1 MHPEK
6 KPNYKTYFDVFLTRF
21 LTMNVC
27 ISVIVRRLEPI
38 NHGPRSYF
46 RSCIRWICMVLPL
59 PTFTWGLQRRAQL
72 RLSPRFPPSGI
83 RTASKP
89 SASCHPG
96 LRPSYIT
103 TTKLLGM
110 TGHCQRFIYLVR
122 TYHPFA
128 SNSNGLTLES
138 YRITVDLSFPPSK
151 PNFVVVNG
159 EPAFDAGPER
169 IVNIAKQLAGHLG

>member
-1 MHPEK
+1 MDLALVSGLASAESAWSCP
-6 KPNYKTYFDVFLTRF
+6 
-21 LTMNVC
+21 
-27 ISVIVRRLEPI
+27 SRLL
-38 NHGPRSYF
+38 R
-46 RSCIRWICMVLPL
+46 M
-59 PTFTWGLQRRAQL
+59 WGLQRRAQL

-151 PNFVVVNG
+151 PNFVIVNG

-169 IVNIAKQLAGHLG
+169 VVNIAKQLAGHLG